1 MRIAVGDVWSVRTTG
16 WAARLIRFGAALG
29 GQPNLDNHVVVV
41 HHQDANGRWWG
52 LEGRPGGVGQVDLAR
67 YLHNPYTVTNA
78 GQPKTDAQR
87 YGIAV
92 GAEALLGTPYDWVGI
107 AADGMDAIGAG
118 HLWAQNW
125 NGLGPPAHVVCSS
138 YAAWLNELHGL
149 ERPVRRSA
157 RGTTPADWTAF
168 DLEHGYNV

>member
-1 MRIAVGDVWSVRTTG
+1 MKIAVGDVWSVRTTG
-16 WAARLIRFGAALG
+16 WAARLIRFGAAL
-29 GQPNLDNHVVVV
+29 QDIPSLDNHVVVV

-78 GQPKTDAQR
+78 GQPKTDEQR

-107 AADGMDAIGAG
+107 VADGMDAIGAP

-125 NGLGPPAHVVCSS
+125 GGLGPPAHVVCSS

-157 RGTTPADWTAF
+157 RGTTPGDWTAF
-168 DLEHGYNV
+168 DLDHGYNV